1 VGGIAVS
8 VVVVGSINQDV
19 VARVDR
25 IPAPG
30 ETLLASSLVRTGGGK
45 GANQAVGA
53 RRAGGAAVAF
63 VGAVGTD
70 AEGEA
75 LRAALVADGIDMS
88 GLVQTEGVTGTALI
102 SVDASGENAIVVAP
116 GANAARETLTDAQ
129 RAVVAGAAVLLT
141 QLEIP
146 VALVQDA
153 AASRGAGAWHVL
165 NAAPSAPLAA
175 ARDALLAATDALVV
189 NEHEARD
196 VAGVDDLDAAIAALA
211 PTVSALV
218 VTLGRRGCLVVCGD
232 ARADVPAH
240 VVTAVDS
247 TGAGDT
253 FCGVLAAALAASG
266 RRPDTV
272 DVSLLVEAARAG
284 AAASAL
290 AVTRP
295 GAQDAVP
302 TAGEVAAFR
311 KETQS

>member
-1 VGGIAVS
+1 MVVS

-30 ETLLASSLVRTGGGK
+30 ETLLASSLMRTGGGK

-63 VGAVGTD
+63 VGAVGAD
-70 AEGEA
+70 AEGET
-75 LRAALVADGIDMS
+75 LRAALAADGIDVS
-88 GLVQTEGVTGTALI
+88 GLVRVEDVTGTALI
-102 SVDASGENAIVVAP
+102 SVDAHGENAIVVAA

-129 RAVVAGAAVLLT
+129 RAVVAGATVVLT

-153 AASRGAGAWHVL
+153 AASRAAGAWHVL
-165 NAAPSAPLAA
+165 NAAPSAPFAS
-175 ARDALLAATDALVV
+175 ARDSLLAATDVLVV
-189 NEHEARD
+189 NEHEALE
-196 VAGVDDLDAAIAALA
+196 VAGADDLDAAIAALA
-211 PTVSALV
+211 PTVRALV

-232 ARADVPAH
+232 ERAEVPAH
-240 VVTAVDS
+240 VVTAVDT

-253 FCGVLAAALAASG
+253 FCGVLAATLAASG

-272 DVSLLVEAARAG
+272 DVALLVDAARAG

-302 TAGEVAAFR
+302 TTGEVAAFL
-311 KETQS
+311 KESQP

>member
-1 VGGIAVS
+1 MS

-19 VARVDR
+19 VARVAR

-45 GANQAVGA
+45 GANQAVAA

-70 AEGEA
+70 AAGETLRSA
-75 LRAALVADGIDMS
+75 LAADGIDVE
-88 GLVQTEGVTGTALI
+88 GVVQVDEVTGTALI
-102 SVDASGENAIVVAP
+102 SVDVSGENAIVVAA
-116 GANAARETLTDAQ
+116 GANAARDALTDTQ
-129 RAVVAGAAVLLT
+129 RAVVASASVLLT

-146 VALVQDA
+146 VALVRDA
-153 AASRGAGAWHVL
+153 AGARREDAWHVL
-165 NAAPSAPLAA
+165 NAAPSAPFAS
-175 ARDALLAATDALVV
+175 ARDALLAATDVLVV
-189 NEHEARD
+189 NEHEALEA
-196 VAGVDDLDAAIAALA
+196 AGIDDLDEAVTALA
-211 PTVSALV
+211 RAVPGLV
-218 VTLGRRGCLVVCGD
+218 VTLGPRGCLVVCG
-232 ARADVPAH
+232 AQRAEVPAH
-240 VVTAVDS
+240 IVTPVDT

-266 RRPDTV
+266 RRPDAV
-272 DVSLLVEAARAG
+272 DLDLLVDAARAG

-302 TAGEVAAFR
+302 TVDEVAALR
-311 KETQS
+311 KESQP